1 MQRDIV
7 LRWIAQLAAIIAR
20 LLRRDP
26 KLSLELA
33 RQYLEEAEAQTLG
46 PLGPL
51 VAKLDAESAARLLDD
66 PYRIYGYGQ
75 ILALASA
82 LTRVEGSPEEAEAL
96 ARRAVAMGRAAIDR
110 ADDPPDEWIE
120 WVERAS
126 EELFGRPFELTSEA
140 PAPDSR
146 SS

>member
-66 PYRIYGYGQ
+66 PHRIYGYCQ

-82 LTRVEGSPEEAEAL
+82 LTRVEGRLEEAEAL
-96 ARRAVAMGRAAIDR
+96 ARRAVAMGRAAVDR
-110 ADDPPDEWIE
+110 AEDPPEEWSE
-120 WVERAS
+120 WLERAS
-126 EELFGRPFELTSEA
+126 RDLFEPPSELTSEA
-140 PAPDSR
+140 SAPDSR

>member
-1 MQRDIV
+1 MEATDALAAPSSGRGSALAGSLAFATMQRDIV

-51 VAKLDAESAARLLDD
+51 VAKL
-66 PYRIYGYGQ
+66 
-75 ILALASA
+75 
-82 LTRVEGSPEEAEAL
+82 T
-96 ARRAVAMGRAAIDR
+96 RRAPRTCSTTHTGSTAI
-110 ADDPPDEWIE
+110 A
-120 WVERAS
+120 
-126 EELFGRPFELTSEA
+126 
-140 PAPDSR
+140 
-146 SS
+146 